1 MNTITLSNGIEMPCM
16 ALGTNWMTYKELKPI
31 VKAGLEAGFRAI
43 DTARDYGN
51 EPIVGAVIKDV
62 LAEIGLKRS
71 DIFITTK
78 IGNSQQISGN
88 FEEQLK
94 ISLKNL
100 QTDYIDLW
108 LLHWPYPN
116 YFINSWI
123 KGVEKLYIKY
133 PTKIHAIGVANFQ
146 ERHFNQLLAA
156 KPSVL
161 PMINQ
166 IEFHP
171 LRTVPSLVQYM
182 KKHNIIL
189 EAYAPLCRLASPLRE
204 AAILNRLQIKYN
216 KSIGQIILR
225 WHVQQGNIPVFK
237 SYKPNR
243 FIENIAIFDF
253 ELTQSEIEEI
263 SALNINYKYH
273 LESASCPGY

>member
-1 MNTITLSNGIEMPCM
+1 MNTITLSNGIKMPCM
-16 ALGTNWMTYKELKPI
+16 AIGTNWMTYKELKPI

-51 EPIVGAVIKDV
+51 EPVVGAVVKDV
-62 LAEIGLKRS
+62 LAEMGLKRS

-78 IGNSQQISGN
+78 IGNSQQVSGN
-88 FEEQLK
+88 FEEQLN
-94 ISLKNL
+94 ISLNNL

-108 LLHWPYPN
+108 LLHWPYPD

-123 KGVEKLYIKY
+123 EGVEKLY
-133 PTKIHAIGVANFQ
+133 TKHPSKICAIGVANFQ
-146 ERHFNQLLAA
+146 ERHFKQLLAA
-156 KPSVL
+156 KPSIV
-161 PMINQ
+161 PMVNQ

-171 LRTVPSLVQYM
+171 LHTVPSLVHYM
-182 KKHNIIL
+182 KEHGIVL
-189 EAYAPLCRLASPLRE
+189 EAYAPLCRLAVPLRE
-204 AAILNRLQIKYN
+204 STILNQLQTKYN

-225 WHVQQGNIPVFK
+225 WHIQQGYIPVFK
-237 SYKPNR
+237 SYKLNR
-243 FIENIAIFDF
+243 FIENATIFDF